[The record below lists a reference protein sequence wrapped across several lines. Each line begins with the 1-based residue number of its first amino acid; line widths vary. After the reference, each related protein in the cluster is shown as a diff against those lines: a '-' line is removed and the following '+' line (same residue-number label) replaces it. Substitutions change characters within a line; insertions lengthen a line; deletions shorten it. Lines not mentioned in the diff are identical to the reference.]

1 MGVDVETAVMNA
13 GAWDVVELGR
23 DDGNER
29 PYNLL
34 PRVWGRLVKVEK

>member
-13 GAWDVVELGR
+13 GPWDIVELGS
-23 DDGNER
+23 DFSR

-34 PRVWGRLVKVEK
+34 PRVWGRLVKVEQ